1 MIMILYHQ
9 IHKRINQIQKI
20 INHKT
25 HQLIQIIIRI
35 ENYQKKL
42 CNQKDYLKEP

>member
-1 MIMILYHQ
+1 MIMIYHQ

-25 HQLIQIIIRI
+25 HQLTQIIIKI
-35 ENYQKKL
+35 ENYQKKF
-42 CNQKDYLKEP
+42 CNQKDYLKES